1 MRAILVILGLVAI
14 AVVVLMQLGLLSMS
28 GGSLPTVAVQPG
40 AAPQVD
46 VGRVDVGTTTR
57 TVEVPKI
64 QVEKADNAA
73 AAQ

>member
-1 MRAILVILGLVAI
+1 MRAILVILGLAAI
-14 AVVVLMQLGLLSMS
+14 VVVVLMQLGLLSMS
-28 GGSLPTVAVQPG
+28 GGSLPSVAVQPG
-40 AAPQVD
+40 AAPKVD

-64 QVEKADNAA
+64 QVERADNAA